1 MMNKSYTSN
10 HLGDYVGRVGQ
21 FQPQPVVQK
30 AVYCFL
36 TMLAMVLLMGSQAA
50 WAQGSTVTGKVTDN
64 SGIGL
69 PGVTVQIK
77 GITRGTTTDGDGS
90 YRVTDAPA
98 NATLIFSS
106 IGYTTQEVAVGN
118 RSEVNLSLVDDA
130 KSLSEVVVVGYG
142 TQRAQD
148 ATGSVVAIGTKD
160 FNKGVIASPEQLLQ
174 GRAAGIQITPASGEP
189 GAGVNIR
196 IRGTSSLRSG
206 NNPLFVVDGIP
217 LDGGET
223 SSGGRDF
230 GTGSQSARNP
240 LNFLNP
246 DDIENISVLKDASSA
261 AIYGSRGA
269 NGVVLI
275 TTRRGKSGQQTFNVS
290 ANASVGSTLRRYDL
304 LSASD
309 YAAAVTRAGGD
320 AASPAVNAGS
330 STDWQD
336 QIFRTSVSQNYN
348 LSYGGGTD
356 NTRYN
361 LSLGYSDQQ
370 GVVKKSGLKRI
381 TGRINASH
389 ELFNDK
395 VVIDLALTT
404 SGVNDIYVPNGDNA
418 GFQGNLIGA
427 AIQAN
432 PTYPIR
438 DAKGRYY
445 NPDGYNED
453 PTSSAFGQPN
463 GNSFRNPTSLI
474 EAIDDNGTTNRTL
487 GSLSA
492 TWKILSGLS
501 YKINFGIDNSAS
513 ERRTSIFRNIPG
525 FGFQNNAGQATIQNQ
540 YRASQLL
547 EHTLNYNRKLGVGNF
562 DAVAG
567 FSYQKF
573 TDRFSFVQANLF
585 TQESDA
591 LFPYT
596 NNIGGANN
604 NLTNKAYSGG
614 SNRGQSELQSF
625 FGRVNY
631 NINDK
636 YLFTATVRADGS
648 SKFGANNKYGV
659 FPAFAAAWRVSDE
672 AFAKNLGVDIK
683 LRANYGIVGNQEF
696 ASNRTRNLY
705 NFVNNGSGTA
715 RDITPNDNLRWETT
729 TQYGIGADLG
739 FFGGRLTATVDY
751 FNKNTTDLLFEAL
764 YAQPAPARARFI
776 NLDANVINR
785 GVELQLAYDI
795 LRSNK
800 VRWDINANAT
810 FLENKVTNFSGIY
823 NTGGINGQGLSGAY
837 AQRIVNNRPLF
848 SFFMPTFTGY
858 DANGLS
864 IYTDETLSLDYV
876 GSAIPTFNFGV
887 TNNVSVGNF
896 NFSMFW
902 NGVSGNYIYNNTANA
917 VFTKGNLRNGRNV
930 TVEAANSAENALNPP
945 LVSTRFLE
953 KGSFARLSNLTVG
966 YNIPLKSGGF
976 ARNLRVSLTG
986 QNLLLITG
994 YSGIDPE
1001 VNTNKSLDNIPSL
1014 GIDYTSF
1021 PSQRIVTF
1029 GVSAGF

>member
-1 MMNKSYTSN
+1 MMDKSYT
-10 HLGDYVGRVGQ
+10 GDRFGGYVGQVGSA
-21 FQPQPVVQK
+21 QPQPFRKK
-30 AVYCFL
+30 ARYGFL
-36 TMLAMVLLMGSQAA
+36 SLLAMVLLLGNQLA
-50 WAQGSTVTGKVTDN
+50 WAQGTTLTGKVVDK

-69 PGVTVQIK
+69 PGVTVQVK
-77 GITRGTTTDGDGS
+77 GANRGTSTDGDGA
-90 YRVTDAPA
+90 YRLSDVPGG
-98 NATLIFSS
+98 ATLVFSS
-106 IGYTTQEVAVGN
+106 IGFATQEVAVGN
-118 RSEVNLSLVDDA
+118 RSEVNLTLQDDT
-130 KSLSEVVVVGYG
+130 KSLNEVVVVGYG
-142 TQRAQD
+142 TQRAKD

-230 GTGSQSARNP
+230 GAGTQSARNP

-275 TTRRGKSGQQTFNVS
+275 TTRRGKSGQQTFNLS
-290 ANASVGSTLRRYDL
+290 ANTSVGGTLRRYDL

-320 AASPAVNAGS
+320 ASLPAVNAGA

-336 QIFRTSVSQNYN
+336 QIFRTSFSQNYN
-348 LSYGGGTD
+348 MSYGGGND

-370 GVVKKSGLKRI
+370 GVIRKSALKRL

-389 ELFNDK
+389 ELFDDK

-404 SGVNDIYVPNGDNA
+404 SNVNDVYVPNSDNA
-418 GFQGNLIGA
+418 GFEGNLIGS

-432 PTYPIR
+432 PTYPVY
-438 DAKGRYY
+438 DAQGRFF
-445 NPDGYNED
+445 NPDGYDDD
-453 PTSSAFGQPN
+453 PTSTGFGRPR
-463 GNSFRNPTSLI
+463 GNSFRNPVSLLDL
-474 EAIDDNGTTNRTL
+474 IDDQGRTNRTL
-487 GSLSA
+487 ASISA
-492 TWKILSGLS
+492 TWKILDGLS
-501 YKINFGIDNSAS
+501 YKINFGLDNSAS

-525 FGFQNNAGQATIQNQ
+525 FAITNNAGQATIQNNT
-540 YRASQLL
+540 RSSQLI
-547 EHTLNYNRKLGVGNF
+547 EHTLNFNRKVGIGNL

-573 TDRFSFVQANLF
+573 QDQYSFVQANLF
-585 TQESDA
+585 IPDADA
-591 LFPYT
+591 LFPYA

-604 NLTNKAYSGG
+604 NGTNKAYTAG
-614 SNRGQSELQSF
+614 SNRGQSELQSV

-636 YLFTATVRADGS
+636 YLITATVRADGS

-659 FPAFAAAWRVSDE
+659 FPALAAAWRVSDE

-683 LRANYGIVGNQEF
+683 LRANYGITGNQEF
-696 ASNRTRNLY
+696 PANRTRNLY
-705 NFVNNGSGTA
+705 TFTNNGSGTA

-739 FFGGRLTATVDY
+739 FFGGRLTATIDY

-764 YAQPAPARARFI
+764 YAQPAPARARWI

-785 GVELQLAYDI
+785 GVELQVAYDI
-795 LRSNK
+795 LRGSK
-800 VRWDINANAT
+800 VRWDIVGNAT
-810 FLENKVTNFSGIY
+810 FLKNEVTNFSGIY
-823 NTGGINGQGLSGAY
+823 NTGAINGQGLSGAY
-837 AQRIVNNRPLF
+837 AQRIVNGRPLF

-858 DANGLS
+858 DSNGFAT
-864 IYTDETLSLDYV
+864 YTDPSLNLEYV

-887 TNNVSVGNF
+887 TNNVSFGNF
-896 NFSMFW
+896 NVSMFW

-917 VFTKGNLRNGRNV
+917 IFTKGNLRNGRNV
-930 TVEAANSAENALNPP
+930 TVDAANSAENALNPP

-966 YNIPLKSGGF
+966 YTVPLTSKQI
-976 ARNLRVSLTG
+976 RNLRVSLTG

-994 YSGIDPE
+994 YTGVDPE
-1001 VNTNKSLDNIPSL
+1001 VNTNKSIDGIPSL
-1014 GIDYTSF
+1014 GIDYTAF

>member
-1 MMNKSYTSN
+1 M
-10 HLGDYVGRVGQ
+10 
-21 FQPQPVVQK
+21 
-30 AVYCFL
+30 
-36 TMLAMVLLMGSQAA
+36 
-50 WAQGSTVTGKVTDN
+50 AQGSTLTGKVIDK

-69 PGVTVQIK
+69 PGVTIQVK
-77 GITRGTTTDGDGS
+77 GANRGTTTDGTGAFRLAD
-90 YRVTDAPA
+90 VPA
-98 NATLIFSS
+98 GATLVFSS
-106 IGYTTQEVAVGN
+106 IGYTTQESAVGN
-118 RSEVNLSLVDDA
+118 RTEINITLEDDA

-142 TQRAQD
+142 TQKAKD
-148 ATGSVVAIGTKD
+148 ATGSVVAIGAKD

-206 NNPLFVVDGIP
+206 NNPLFVVDGVP

-275 TTRRGKSGQQTFNVS
+275 TTRRGKSGQKTLNVS
-290 ANASVGSTLRRYDL
+290 ANTSLGSTLRRYDL
-304 LSASD
+304 VSASD
-309 YAAAVTRAGGD
+309 YAGAVTRAGGD
-320 AASPAVNAGS
+320 ATSPAVNGKA

-336 QIFRTSVSQNYN
+336 EIFRTSVSQNYN
-348 LSYGGGTD
+348 VSYGGGND
-356 NTRYN
+356 DTRYN
-361 LSLGYSDQQ
+361 MSLGYSDQQ
-370 GVVKKSGLKRI
+370 GVIKKSGLKRL

-395 VVIDLALTT
+395 VVLDLNLTT
-404 SGVNDIYVPNGDNA
+404 SRVSDIYVPNGDNA

-438 DAKGRYY
+438 DAQGRFF
-445 NPDGYNED
+445 NPDGYD
-453 PTSSAFGQPN
+453 ATGRPN
-463 GNSFRNPTSLI
+463 GNSFRNPASLLDL
-474 EAIDDNGTTNRTL
+474 IDDTGKTNRTL
-487 GSLSA
+487 ASVSA
-492 TWKILSGLS
+492 TWKITTGLS
-501 YKINFGIDNSAS
+501 YKINLGLDNSIS

-525 FGFQNNAGQATIQNQ
+525 FDIQNNAGQATIQNNE
-540 YRASQLL
+540 RSSTLL
-547 EHTLNYNRKLGVGNF
+547 EHTLSYNRQLGIGNL
-562 DAVAG
+562 DAVGG

-573 TDRFSFVQANLF
+573 QDQYSFVQANLF
-585 TQESDA
+585 IPDADA

-604 NLTNKAYSGG
+604 NGTNKAYVAG
-614 SNRGQSELQSF
+614 SNKGQSEIQSF

-631 NINDK
+631 SINDK

-659 FPAFAAAWRVSDE
+659 FPALAAAWRVSDE
-672 AFAKNLGVDIK
+672 DFAKSLGVDIK
-683 LRANYGIVGNQEF
+683 LRANYGITGNQEF
-696 ASNRTRNLY
+696 PANRTRNLY
-705 NFVNNGSGTA
+705 NFVNGGSGTA
-715 RDITPNDNLRWETT
+715 RDITPNDNLQWETT

-764 YAQPAPARARFI
+764 YAQPAPARARWI

-785 GVELQLAYDI
+785 GLELQLAYDI
-795 LRSNK
+795 IREGK
-800 VRWDINANAT
+800 VRWDIAGNAT
-810 FLENKVTNFSGIY
+810 FLKNNVTNFSGLY
-823 NTGGINGQGLSGAY
+823 NTGGINGQGLTGAY
-837 AQRIVNNRPLF
+837 AQRIVNDRPLF

-858 DANGLS
+858 DATGFAT
-864 IYTDETLSLDYV
+864 YTDPALNLEYV
-876 GSAIPTFNFGV
+876 GSAIPTFNFGI

-917 VFTKGNLRNGRNV
+917 IFTKGNLRNGRNV
-930 TVEAANSAENALNPP
+930 TVDVSNSAENPLNPP

-953 KGSFARLSNLTVG
+953 NGAFARLSNLTVG
-966 YNIPLKSGGF
+966 YTIPLKGST
-976 ARNLRVSLTG
+976 AVRNLRLSLTG

-994 YSGIDPE
+994 YSGVDPE
-1001 VNTNKSLDNIPSL
+1001 VNTNKSLDGIPSL

-1029 GVSAGF
+1029 GISAGF